1 MEPCRKIEDTS
12 NPVYADNDDNTCN
25 VVREGQREIAKSLVL
40 VLKKKKRKII

>member
-25 VVREGQREIAKSLVL
+25 FVREGQREIAKPLVL
-40 VLKKKKRKII
+40 VSKKKKSKLI